1 MKTLDIIVGA
11 LLIVGGLNL
20 GLVGLFDFNLVS
32 AIFGEMT
39 VLTRIVYIMVGL
51 SALYDLVML
60 KAITQR
66 WDIHFKRPV
75 HA

>member
-1 MKTLDIIVGA
+1 MKTLDIVVGA

-32 AIFGEMT
+32 TIFGEMT
-39 VLTRIVYIMVGL
+39 VLTRIIYITVGL
-51 SALYDLVML
+51 SAIYDLVMI
-60 KAITQR
+60 KAISQR
-66 WDIHFKRPV
+66 WNIHFKAPA